1 MGFLPY
7 TEFKIRNGRKRMMND
22 AQLQNEPAALFSAL
36 REVHGMYVRQQL
48 ALLNALQERFGAEVA
63 QVVEQE
69 NSAQVCRAFLAGA
82 DGAGSVDDL
91 IARLW
96 EPLRAKGYEFSVTR
110 GDEGVQIHCTACPW
124 ARLYRNLG
132 GADWGYRLYCAA
144 DEALTAGFNA
154 QIGFQRTKTLMEGH
168 DCCDHFYYMKG

>member
-1 MGFLPY
+1 
-7 TEFKIRNGRKRMMND
+7 MMNETP
-22 AQLQNEPAALFSAL
+22 LQNEQAVLFSAL

-48 ALLNALQERFGAEVA
+48 ALLNALQDQFGVEVA
-63 QVVEQE
+63 QVVEQT
-69 NSAQVCRAFLAGA
+69 NSAQVCRAYLAGA
-82 DGAGSVDDL
+82 DGAGSIDDL

-110 GDEGVQIHCTACPW
+110 GEGGVQIHCTACPW
-124 ARLYRNLG
+124 ARLYRHLG

-168 DCCDHFYYMKG
+168 DCCDHRYFMKD